1 MNGPAAGRASSRT
14 PPGHDPIRGGLRFS
28 AELVAW
34 VAAPWALWPQ
44 SIPLAIAVVALLI
57 VPPAIFST
65 PGDRPGGDTIVAA
78 PGIVTILSVL
88 AHLAAATAA
97 AWAIWPGWVAVLV
110 TVLCVA
116 VLAAEQPRWRS
127 LLRWRPAGAPAT
139 TTPLEG

>member
-1 MNGPAAGRASSRT
+1 MTRPAARRASTQT

-34 VAAPWALWPQ
+34 VAAPWALWPH
-44 SIPLAIAVVALLI
+44 SVPLAIAVVAFLI
-57 VPPAIFST
+57 IPPAIVST
-65 PGDRPGGDTIVAA
+65 PGDRPGGDTIVAT

-97 AWAIWPGWVAVLV
+97 AWAIWPAWAAVLV

-116 VLAAEQPRWRS
+116 VIVTEQPRWRS
-127 LLRWRPAGAPAT
+127 LLRWRPATSAT
-139 TTPLEG
+139 ITP